1 MKTIVGLFD
10 TFDEAKKAATDLE
23 SAGVGHNDISIVANN
38 ENGQYAANSTDTTT
52 TGEPHVSGH
61 AIGHDAVVGAEY
73 GGVAGLLLGLTGL
86 AIPGLGWIATA
97 GWLGG
102 MILGAATGAVVGG
115 LVGALTSVGVPADD
129 ASHYNEAVRRGGILL
144 AVRAQDEQA
153 QRVAEILGEDGA
165 VNIDERVDQYRNE
178 GYVPGAATAAVA
190 TTTTAATMNTTP
202 VTAAPMTTKSVNA
215 QGETVLP
222 VVEESIALGKRQVQS
237 GGVRVY
243 SHVTETPVQESIN
256 LREEHVTVE
265 RHAVNRPV
273 DAATL
278 NNLREGVIEVTETA
292 EVPVVAKEARIVEEV
307 VVGKAA
313 TERTETV
320 HDTVRRTD
328 VEVEQIA
335 GTTTTTGTTFGTAA
349 GHTARDIAA
358 TASGAVQSTEGSI
371 PGVQTGGHAVD
382 GSGAPDTRGIMEKA
396 ADTVTG
402 NRIDDKTGRPV

>member
-23 SAGVGHNDISIVANN
+23 SAGISHNDISIVANN
-38 ENGQYAANSTDTTT
+38 ESGQYAANSADTTT
-52 TGEPHVSGH
+52 TGAPHVSGH

-115 LVGALTSVGVPADD
+115 LVGALTSVGVPEED
-129 ASHYNEAVRRGGILL
+129 AAHYNEAVRRGGILL
-144 AVRAQDEQA
+144 AVRAQDTQA

-178 GYVPGAATAAVA
+178 GYVPAVATAAAA
-190 TTTTAATMNTTP
+190 TTATMSTPAVNTT
-202 VTAAPMTTKSVNA
+202 VNTAQRVNT

-243 SHVTETPVQESIN
+243 SHVTERPVEESIN

-273 DAATL
+273 SAADM
-278 NNLREGVIEVTETA
+278 NNLRDGMIEVTETA

-307 VVGKAA
+307 VVGKEA
-313 TERTETV
+313 TQRTETI

-335 GTTTTTGTTFGTAA
+335 GTTTTTGTTLGATADNA
-349 GHTARDIAA
+349 LHTAR
-358 TASGAVQSTEGSI
+358 TAVEGSV

-382 GSGAPDTRGIMEKA
+382 GSGAPDTRGILEKA
-396 ADTVTG
+396 ADTITG
-402 NRIDDKTGRPV
+402 NRVDDKTGRPV